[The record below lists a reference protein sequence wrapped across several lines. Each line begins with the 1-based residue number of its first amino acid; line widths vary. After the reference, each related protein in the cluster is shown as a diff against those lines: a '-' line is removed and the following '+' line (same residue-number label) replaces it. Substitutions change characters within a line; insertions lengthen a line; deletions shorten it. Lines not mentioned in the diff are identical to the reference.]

1 MPLSDRSGPKTYASY
16 ARDGGRIGGTN
27 KHSMMNF
34 NEFMTD
40 IGFFVK
46 ENGQTVQNYSS
57 VYTAESALKLWETYK
72 KNSQD
77 ASKRSTR

>member
-1 MPLSDRSGPKTYASY
+1 
-16 ARDGGRIGGTN
+16 
-27 KHSMMNF
+27 MMNF

-72 KNSQD
+72 KNSQNG
-77 ASKRSTR
+77 SKRSTR